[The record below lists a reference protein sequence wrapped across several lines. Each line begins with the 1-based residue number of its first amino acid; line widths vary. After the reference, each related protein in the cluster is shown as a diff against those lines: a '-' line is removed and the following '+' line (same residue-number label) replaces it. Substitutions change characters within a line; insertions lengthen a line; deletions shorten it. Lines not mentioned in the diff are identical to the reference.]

1 MERKKFKEK
10 GITKKYECYATNE
23 KWWEPDD
30 EDRNYG
36 RIYGDF
42 ASEVFHDEKP
52 AVLDHGIYEAL
63 RQCPRE
69 SLDLHTEC
77 NVKEG
82 EYYTETELQY
92 GIKPSI
98 RGVNAQLS

>member
-1 MERKKFKEK
+1 MRGERWSVIPSAAYSD
-10 GITKKYECYATNE
+10 GQKYECYATNE
-23 KWWEPDD
+23 KWWKPDD

-63 RQCPRE
+63 R
-69 SLDLHTEC
+69 
-77 NVKEG
+77 
-82 EYYTETELQY
+82 
-92 GIKPSI
+92 
-98 RGVNAQLS
+98 